1 MCLRD
6 RIMLKNDA
14 IECLTPFDG
23 IKEVRN
29 PGELQ
34 KRTMDVL
41 QDKQWF
47 YSGKQRAM
55 GISETQA
62 EGASYLYLGL

>member
-1 MCLRD
+1 
-6 RIMLKNDA
+6 MLKNDA

-29 PGELQ
+29 LGELQ
-34 KRTMDVL
+34 KCTMDVL

-55 GISETQA
+55 GISEA
-62 EGASYLYLGL
+62 